1 MPPKKERDK
10 DKNPFKNPTNSG
22 MAHTWYNALV
32 KEEEELCDSATSKKK
47 QIKGKTQWYFDKYL
61 IFLSMVYVALSENI
75 SFSLYLFLV
84 YLKDM

>member
-1 MPPKKERDK
+1 MPPKKERDN

-61 IFLSMVYVALSENI
+61 TF
-75 SFSLYLFLV
+75 
-84 YLKDM
+84 